1 VTGQIRFLSVDE
13 VVQLHEDQ
21 IRPYGGASGL
31 RDISLLESA
40 VAQPAATFEGRDLHP
55 DLIDKAAAYAFHLC
69 CDHPFVDGNKR
80 VALASA
86 LVFLDLNGVEVTDRR
101 GGALPSDGRSSV
113 GPGGEARNRGGLP
126 TPSDLSS
133 SREPPLRVPFA
144 T

>member
-1 VTGQIRFLSVDE
+1 MTPQIRFLTADE
-13 VVQLHEDQ
+13 VVELHEDQ
-21 IRPYGGASGL
+21 TRRYGGASGL

-40 VAQPAATFEGRDLHP
+40 VAQSAATFEGRDLHP

-69 CDHPFVDGNKR
+69 CDHPFVDCIKR

-101 GGALPSDGRSSV
+101 GALYRLMVEVASGRAGKPEIV
-113 GPGGEARNRGGLP
+113 EVFRR
-126 TPSDLSS
+126 
-133 SREPPLRVPFA
+133 LR